1 MSYAIEVE
9 NLHKV
14 YKNKH
19 AVQGVSFSVEKG
31 EIFGIVGPNGAGKTT
46 TIEIL
51 EGLRKKDN
59 GKISILGLD
68 PEKKPYELRQKIGI
82 QFQSTSIQ
90 ERMKVKEAI
99 HLFSSFYEKK
109 GDIPAILEKLGL
121 DSFMDTQFTNLS
133 GGWKQRL
140 TLALAI
146 IHDPEIIFLDEPST
160 GLDPGARRDM
170 WSLIRNLQQ
179 EGKTI
184 VVTTHYMEE
193 AEQLCDRVA
202 MFKEG
207 QIVALDTPKHL
218 VNQFLMANYLTFIS
232 DDADLELLRNITGA
246 NDVSHSNET
255 IKIQTHNLQDTSLE
269 LFQLA
274 KEKGWKIDN
283 FRFEVGSLD
292 DLFVQMA
299 GKEQSP

>member
-1 MSYAIEVE
+1 MSFAIEVE
-9 NLHKV
+9 NLHK
-14 YKNKH
+14 YYQNKH
-19 AVQGVSFSVEKG
+19 AVQGISFSVKKG

-51 EGLRKKDN
+51 EGLRKRDK

-68 PEKKPYELRQKIGI
+68 PEKNPYELRQKIGI

-90 ERMKVKEAI
+90 SKMKVKEAI
-99 HLFSSFYEKK
+99 KLFSSFYEKK
-109 GDIPAILEKLGL
+109 GDIPNIIDRLGL
-121 DSFMDTQFTNLS
+121 NTYKNTYFMNLS

-146 IHDPEIIFLDEPST
+146 LHDPEIIFLDEPST
-160 GLDPGARRDM
+160 GLDPGARREL
-170 WSLIRNLQQ
+170 WSIIRNLQQ

-184 VVTTHYMEE
+184 VITTHYMEE

-207 QIVALDTPKHL
+207 QIVALDNPKIL
-218 VNQFLMANYLTFIS
+218 VNQFLIANYLTFIS
-232 DDADLELLRNITGA
+232 DDADLELLQNIP
-246 NDVSHSNET
+246 NVHHVSRSNET
-255 IKIQTHNLQDTSLE
+255 IKVQTSDLQDTSLA

-274 KEKGWKIDN
+274 KEKGWKIHN

-292 DLFVQMA
+292 DLFVEIA
-299 GKEQSP
+299 RKEHTA

>member
-99 HLFSSFYEKK
+99 HLFSSFYKKK

>member
-1 MSYAIEVE
+1 MSIAIKVE
-9 NLHKV
+9 NLHKL
-14 YKNKH
+14 YKNKY
-19 AVQGVSFSVEKG
+19 AVQGVSFSVKKG

-51 EGLRKKDN
+51 EGLRKKDD

-99 HLFSSFYEKK
+99 HLFSSFYEKN
-109 GDIPAILEKLGL
+109 GDIPTIIEKLGL
-121 DSFMDTQFTNLS
+121 NAFMDTQFTNLS

-146 IHDPEIIFLDEPST
+146 LHDPEIIFLDEPST

-170 WSLIRNLQQ
+170 WSLIRSLQQ

-202 MFKEG
+202 MFKDG

-218 VNQFLMANYLTFIS
+218 VNQFLMSSYLTFIS
-232 DDADLELLRNITGA
+232 DDADQDLLRKMTGVHH
-246 NDVSHSNET
+246 VSCTNET
-255 IKIQTHNLQDTSLE
+255 IKIQTDNLQETSLE

-283 FRFEVGSLD
+283 FRFEAGSLD

-299 GKEQSP
+299 RKEQSA